1 MLPGSIGQMLMVIK
15 IIVNRDNS
23 ITLRALGDLRC
34 RVTKAWLPRGMRGIQ
49 CAFIES
55 CEAAPQSHTI
65 LEVAESRKGMET
77 FGKLCRK
84 VPELAQLLISPGPLT
99 VFVPSND
106 AFVELE
112 RSTGV
117 TVEDLMNRPDLG
129 HLLACH
135 ISRGRIKYGNLYNDR
150 DFIALDGS
158 LAQISFSQWPRGTV
172 RLNGAEVTHF
182 DVNCVNG
189 VLHVVEELLVPGY
202 RPGERPNPAP
212 GGVLG
217 NAPSRNQRLRQIEHP
232 SPAGYACC

>member
-1 MLPGSIGQMLMVIK
+1 MGNLEGLTVWSETNTHLTEGWPQQGVPCITFSNPVPHVNYKEECRFDIRDDKYACLAIRFRNGAGDHYGGGTVALFHSPDGDEIHPGSIGQMVMVIK

-34 RVTKAWLPRGMRGIQ
+34 RVTKAWLPRGMRGLQ

-135 ISRGRIKYGNLYNDR
+135 ISRGRIKY
-150 DFIALDGS
+150 
-158 LAQISFSQWPRGTV
+158 
-172 RLNGAEVTHF
+172 
-182 DVNCVNG
+182 
-189 VLHVVEELLVPGY
+189 
-202 RPGERPNPAP
+202 
-212 GGVLG
+212 
-217 NAPSRNQRLRQIEHP
+217 
-232 SPAGYACC
+232 

>member
-1 MLPGSIGQMLMVIK
+1 MGNLEGLTVWSETNTHLTEGWPQQGVPCITFSNRVPHVNYKEECRFDIRDDKYACLAIRFRNGAGDHYGGGTVALFHSPDGDEIHPGSIGQMVMVIK

-34 RVTKAWLPRGMRGIQ
+34 
-49 CAFIES
+49 
-55 CEAAPQSHTI
+55 

-135 ISRGRIKYGNLYNDR
+135 ISRGRIKY
-150 DFIALDGS
+150 
-158 LAQISFSQWPRGTV
+158 
-172 RLNGAEVTHF
+172 
-182 DVNCVNG
+182 
-189 VLHVVEELLVPGY
+189 
-202 RPGERPNPAP
+202 
-212 GGVLG
+212 
-217 NAPSRNQRLRQIEHP
+217 
-232 SPAGYACC
+232 